1 MRGKRDQEQAVEIP
15 GFEVRKTADKGT
27 TKWIVDGAMLGD
39 LADNAEKIQRRDW
52 SRQQKPWVYDHRGT
66 KITAKNSAR

>member
-1 MRGKRDQEQAVEIP
+1 
-15 GFEVRKTADKGT
+15 
-27 TKWIVDGAMLGD
+27 MLGD